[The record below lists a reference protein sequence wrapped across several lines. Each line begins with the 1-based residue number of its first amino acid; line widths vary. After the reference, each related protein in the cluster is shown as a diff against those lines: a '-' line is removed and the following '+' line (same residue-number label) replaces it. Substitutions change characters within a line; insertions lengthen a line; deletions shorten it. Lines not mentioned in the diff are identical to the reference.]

1 MKRKGFLICFTG
13 IDGSGKTTH
22 AKFLKKY
29 LDEQGY
35 SCIYIWGAF
44 RPFFSYMFFGFT
56 RCMNYWKHIK
66 KEAYTDP
73 LEFAPKPIKK
83 KFGMLWRF
91 LILID
96 YQLKVLF
103 TIRLPLL
110 LGKVVICD
118 RYFYDILM
126 ELQLSEVSS
135 TDFIL
140 LLSRTMPRSLVTF
153 LLDVSEV
160 TAFSRRNFP
169 QRYFFERRKIFSELL
184 DVFNFIRIDS
194 SKDFLENRQKIR
206 QKVLQR
212 LSNR

>member
-44 RPFFSYMFFGFT
+44 RPFFSYIFFGFT

-73 LEFAPKPIKK
+73 LEFAPKSVAK
-83 KFGMLWRF
+83 KFGMLWRI

-103 TIRLPLL
+103 KIRLPLL
-110 LGKVVICD
+110 LGKFVICD

-126 ELQLSEVSS
+126 ELQLSKASS
-135 TDFIL
+135 KDFIL

-160 TAFSRRNFP
+160 TSSRRRNFS
-169 QRYFFERRKIFSELL
+169 QRYFHERRKIFSEYI
-184 DVFNFIRIDS
+184 DVFAFVRIDS
-194 SKDFLENRQKIR
+194 SKNFLENSETIR
-206 QKVLQR
+206 HEVMKR
-212 LSNR
+212 LYQL